1 METKKNINNSF
12 YENQSRSHSQVE
24 RSPEAISE
32 RIDRAYFDDMTFS
45 EAFVAVK
52 EQVEFFAFSDT
63 DKDEADGI
71 CLIIAEILKLPPA
84 SMVRIG
90 GNNLPAEMVQAIY
103 YRLTHEHI
111 ELVISNYARAAY
123 EIKFKKTYLRTAL
136 YNAVFEYE
144 AHYTNAF
151 ASDFPEYVKNPFG
164 RKGEQ

>member
-63 DKDEADGI
+63 DKTKPTEFV
-71 CLIIAEILKLPPA
+71 LSLPKFSNCRPA
-84 SMVRIG
+84 SMVRIRWKQSSRRNG
-90 GNNLPAEMVQAIY
+90 ASRFI
-103 YRLTHEHI
+103 
-111 ELVISNYARAAY
+111 
-123 EIKFKKTYLRTAL
+123 TA
-136 YNAVFEYE
+136 
-144 AHYTNAF
+144 
-151 ASDFPEYVKNPFG
+151 
-164 RKGEQ
+164 